1 VTARVPA
8 IADGKAKPPRTG
20 SKLGSLLWLQGLSC
34 GALATL
40 ATPTAVVAGILL
52 APGLLSVVMDQAPGK
67 PTARSVM
74 LFGLAATVQP
84 LATLWRTG
92 HHMGTAL
99 DIAGDS
105 TVLATAWAAQGGAWL
120 LCELTPL
127 IITLSIEAVSR
138 SRAARLRAARA
149 AYEEQWGLP
158 PEGQQ
163 AAEG

>member
-1 VTARVPA
+1 MARAPA
-8 IADGKAKPPRTG
+8 IPQAEPKVPRGGGKF
-20 SKLGSLLWLQGLSC
+20 GSLLWLAGLAC
-34 GALATL
+34 GALVTL

-52 APGLLSVVMDQAPGK
+52 APGLLAVMLDQSPGK

-84 LATLWRTG
+84 LALLWRTG
-92 HHMGTAL
+92 HHLGTAL
-99 DIAGDS
+99 DLAGDT

-127 IITLSIEAVSR
+127 IITLTMEAVSR
-138 SRAARLRAARA
+138 GRAARLRAARA

-158 PEGQQ
+158 PEGQAGGQ
-163 AAEG
+163 